1 VAGVE
6 PAAWSWG
13 AALFGPMP
21 GVEYFHVVRLD
32 EPFGWVN
39 VVFMNGYRASVT
51 VNHGH
56 ATVGRYELAVIAPD
70 GTPARPVG
78 VDDDAVI
85 DALRAISARY
95 FQSEALDPDQ
105 ES

>member
-1 VAGVE
+1 MASAE
-6 PAAWSWG
+6 PTLWSWG

-21 GVEYFHVVRLD
+21 GVEYFHAVRLD
-32 EPFGWVN
+32 KPFGRVV
-39 VVFMNGYRASVT
+39 VVFMNGYSALVT
-51 VNHGH
+51 VNHGP
-56 ATVGRYELAVIAPD
+56 APGRYELAVNAPD

-78 VDDDAVI
+78 LDDDAVI
-85 DALRAISARY
+85 EALRAISARH